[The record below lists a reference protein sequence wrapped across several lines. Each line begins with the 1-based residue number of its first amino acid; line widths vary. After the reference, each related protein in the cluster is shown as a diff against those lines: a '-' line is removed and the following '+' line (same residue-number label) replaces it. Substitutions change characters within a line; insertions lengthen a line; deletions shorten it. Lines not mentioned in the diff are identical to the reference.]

1 MHLVNRNFL
10 TSEEVYQD
18 LFHKIETLV
27 YMPGVRISENN
38 LCETYGVSRHIIRN
52 AITQLKAL
60 DLITV
65 YPQRGTYVSLID
77 MKRVEDI
84 LYVREAVEQEAL
96 YRIMNLS
103 DTTELISQLE
113 ENLATQKKII
123 SREITVDDF
132 NTADTAFHRNL
143 LNAVGKANVLDLLKE
158 EYVHVKRWKNFELR
172 DEKRYEEIICDHQS
186 ILDAIKKRSLLDG
199 RNALHQHLDTV
210 TNLRDVFTT
219 SNPEYFVS
227 AKPTH

>member
-10 TSEEVYQD
+10 TTEEVYQD
-18 LFHKIETLV
+18 LFYKIETLV
-27 YMPGVRISENN
+27 YMPGVRISEND
-38 LCETYGVSRHIIRN
+38 LCETYGVSRHIVRN
-52 AITQLKAL
+52 AITQLKAQG
-60 DLITV
+60 LITV

-77 MKRVEDI
+77 MKLVEDI

-96 YRIMNLS
+96 YRVIDLS
-103 DTTELISQLE
+103 DTTELIDHLDANITE
-113 ENLATQKKII
+113 QKKII
-123 SREITVDDF
+123 SHEITVDDF

-143 LNAVGKANVLDLLKE
+143 LNAVGKGNVLDLLKE

-172 DEKRYEEIICDHQS
+172 DEKRYEQIIRDHQG
-186 ILDAIKKRSLLDG
+186 IVDAIKKRSPLDG

-219 SNPEYFVS
+219 ANPEYFIR
-227 AKPTH
+227 P

>member
-10 TSEEVYQD
+10 TTEEVYQD

-27 YMPGVRISENN
+27 YMPGVRISEND
-38 LCETYGVSRHIIRN
+38 LCETYGVSRHIVRN
-52 AITQLKAL
+52 AITQLKAQG
-60 DLITV
+60 LITV

-77 MKRVEDI
+77 MKLVEDI

-96 YRIMNLS
+96 YRVIDLS
-103 DTTELISQLE
+103 DTTELIDHLDANITE
-113 ENLATQKKII
+113 QKKII
-123 SREITVDDF
+123 SHEITVDDF

-143 LNAVGKANVLDLLKE
+143 LNAVGKGNVLDLLKE

-172 DEKRYEEIICDHQS
+172 DEKRYEQIIRDHQG
-186 ILDAIKKRSLLDG
+186 ILDAIKKRSPLDG

-219 SNPEYFVS
+219 ANPEYFIR
-227 AKPTH
+227 P

>member
-10 TSEEVYQD
+10 TTEEVYQD

-27 YMPGVRISENN
+27 YMPGVRISEND
-38 LCETYGVSRHIIRN
+38 LCETYGVSRHIVRN
-52 AITQLKAL
+52 AITQLKAQG
-60 DLITV
+60 LITV

-77 MKRVEDI
+77 MKLVEDI

-96 YRIMNLS
+96 YRVIDLS
-103 DTTELISQLE
+103 DATELIDHLDANITE
-113 ENLATQKKII
+113 QKKII
-123 SREITVDDF
+123 SHEITVDDF

-143 LNAVGKANVLDLLKE
+143 LNAVGKGNVLDLLKE

-172 DEKRYEEIICDHQS
+172 DEKRYEQIIRDHQG
-186 ILDAIKKRSLLDG
+186 IVDAIKKRSPLDG

-219 SNPEYFVS
+219 ANPEYFIR
-227 AKPTH
+227 P

>member
-10 TSEEVYQD
+10 TTEEVYQD

-27 YMPGVRISENN
+27 YMPGVRISEND

-103 DTTELISQLE
+103 DTTELISRLE
-113 ENLATQKKII
+113 ETLATQKKIS
-123 SREITVDDF
+123 SRQITVNDF

-143 LNAVGKANVLDLLKE
+143 LNAVGKGNVLDLLKE

-172 DEKRYEEIICDHQS
+172 DEKRYAQIIRDHQA
-186 ILDAIKKRSLLDG
+186 ILDAIKMRNPGDG

-219 SNPEYFVS
+219 ANPEYFVGTES
-227 AKPTH
+227 TQ

>member
-1 MHLVNRNFL
+1 MYLVNRNFL
-10 TSEEVYQD
+10 TTEEVYLD

-27 YMPGVRISENN
+27 YMPGVRISEND

-96 YRIMNLS
+96 CRIMNLP

-113 ENLATQKKII
+113 ENLTTQKKII

-132 NTADTAFHRNL
+132 NTTDTAFHRNL
-143 LNAVGKANVLDLLKE
+143 MNAVGKGNVLELLKE

-172 DEKRYEEIICDHQS
+172 DEKRYEQIIRDHQG
-186 ILDAIKKRSLLDG
+186 IVDAIKKRSPLDG
-199 RNALHQHLDTV
+199 RSALHQHLDTV

-219 SNPEYFVS
+219 ANPEYFIR
-227 AKPTH
+227 P

>member
-10 TSEEVYQD
+10 TTEEVYQD
-18 LFHKIETLV
+18 LFHKIETLF
-27 YMPGVRISENN
+27 YMPGVRISEND

-60 DLITV
+60 DLINV

-96 YRIMNLS
+96 CRIMNLP

-113 ENLATQKKII
+113 ENLTTQKKII
-123 SREITVDDF
+123 SHEITVDDF
-132 NTADTAFHRNL
+132 NTTDTAFHRNL
-143 LNAVGKANVLDLLKE
+143 LNAVGKSNVLDLLKE

-172 DEKRYEEIICDHQS
+172 DEKRYEEIIHDHQS
-186 ILDAIKKRSLLDG
+186 IFEAIKKRSPLAG

-219 SNPEYFVS
+219 ANPEYFIR
-227 AKPTH
+227 P

>member
-10 TSEEVYQD
+10 TTEEVYQD

-27 YMPGVRISENN
+27 YMPGVRISEND

-60 DLITV
+60 NLITV

-96 YRIMNLS
+96 CRIMSLP

-113 ENLATQKKII
+113 ENLITQKKII
-123 SREITVDDF
+123 SHEITVDDF
-132 NTADTAFHRNL
+132 NTTDTAFHRNL
-143 LNAVGKANVLDLLKE
+143 LNAIGKSNVLDLLKE

-172 DEKRYEEIICDHQS
+172 DEKRYEEIIHDHQS
-186 ILDAIKKRSLLDG
+186 IFEAIKKRSPLAG

-219 SNPEYFVS
+219 ANPEYFIR
-227 AKPTH
+227 P

>member
-1 MHLVNRNFL
+1 MYLVNRNFL
-10 TSEEVYQD
+10 TTEEVYQD

-27 YMPGVRISENN
+27 YMPGVRISEND

-96 YRIMNLS
+96 YRIMNLP
-103 DTTELISQLE
+103 DTTELISHLE

-123 SREITVDDF
+123 SREITVNDF
-132 NTADTAFHRNL
+132 NTADTAFHRDL
-143 LNAVGKANVLDLLKE
+143 MNAVGKGNVLDLLKE

-172 DEKRYEEIICDHQS
+172 DEKRYAQIISDHQA
-186 ILDAIKKRSLLDG
+186 ILDAIKMRNPGDG
-199 RNALHQHLDTV
+199 RSALHQHLDTV

-219 SNPEYFVS
+219 ANPEYFIH
-227 AKPTH
+227 P

>member
-10 TSEEVYQD
+10 TTEEVYQD

-27 YMPGVRISENN
+27 YMPGVRISEND
-38 LCETYGVSRHIIRN
+38 LCETYGVSRHIVRN
-52 AITQLKAL
+52 AITQLKAQG
-60 DLITV
+60 LITV

-77 MKRVEDI
+77 MKLVEDI

-96 YRIMNLS
+96 YRVIDLS
-103 DTTELISQLE
+103 DTTELIDHLDANITE
-113 ENLATQKKII
+113 QKKII
-123 SREITVDDF
+123 SHEITVDDF

-143 LNAVGKANVLDLLKE
+143 LNAVGKGNVLDLLKE

-172 DEKRYEEIICDHQS
+172 DEKRYEQIIRDHQG
-186 ILDAIKKRSLLDG
+186 IVDAIKKRSPLDG

-219 SNPEYFVS
+219 ANPEYFIR
-227 AKPTH
+227 P